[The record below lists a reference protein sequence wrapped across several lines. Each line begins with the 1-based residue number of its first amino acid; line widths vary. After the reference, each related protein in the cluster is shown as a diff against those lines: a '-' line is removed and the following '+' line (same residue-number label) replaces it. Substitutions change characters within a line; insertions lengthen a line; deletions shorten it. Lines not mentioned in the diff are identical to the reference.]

1 MIEIAG
7 LALALAS
14 ILPVALQR
22 VETCVTTSIGL
33 GALCI
38 LGIAL
43 ATGTGHDS
51 RWWLLGA
58 GLVLT
63 SLGGYLQGW
72 HRVVARIGRRTNAA
86 GSNRHRSHG
95 R

>member
-22 VETCVTTSIGL
+22 IETCVTTSIGL

-51 RWWLLGA
+51 RWWLTIVGMS
-58 GLVLT
+58 LT
-63 SLGGYLQGW
+63 CLGGYLQGW
-72 HRVVARIGRRTNAA
+72 HLVAVRAVSRKGHQWTTQDRTRIR
-86 GSNRHRSHG
+86 
-95 R
+95 